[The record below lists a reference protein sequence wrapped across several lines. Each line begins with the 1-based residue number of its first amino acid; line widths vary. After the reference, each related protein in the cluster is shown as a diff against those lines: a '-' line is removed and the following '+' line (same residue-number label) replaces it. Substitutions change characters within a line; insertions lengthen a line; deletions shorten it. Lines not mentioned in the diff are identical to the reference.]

1 MTSED
6 REVIEQVAVV
16 KNQRLAEVNS
26 SIELKKKEDFGTASE
41 EHDVTARAPPP
52 HRTFRSG
59 CWRAAA

>member
-41 EHDVTARAPPP
+41 EHDVTA
-52 HRTFRSG
+52 
-59 CWRAAA
+59 